1 MFQIYQPAVEEVTQQ
16 VDNTVIQ
23 SASPGLFTS
32 GHTSLYISVGA
43 TALLV
48 VLYFTLPKSK

>member
-1 MFQIYQPAVEEVTQQ
+1 MFQLYQPATEQVTQQ